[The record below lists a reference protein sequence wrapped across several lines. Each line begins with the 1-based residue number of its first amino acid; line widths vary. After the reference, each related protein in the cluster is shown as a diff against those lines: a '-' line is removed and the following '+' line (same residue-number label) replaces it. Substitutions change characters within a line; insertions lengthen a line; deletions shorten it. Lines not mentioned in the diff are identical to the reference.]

1 MNKEMDMREVLEK
14 VKQGEISVEEAEHYF
29 RKAPFDEMG
38 YAKLDMHRQIR
49 SGFPEVIFCSGKAD
63 AHLVPIVKRL
73 YEANGEVFGTR
84 ASEHQYQILK
94 EIYPQIQYDP
104 ISHILKIEN
113 KEKKEGV
120 GLIAVCT
127 AGTADIPV
135 AEEAAQTAE
144 YFGAK
149 VERIYDVGVAGI
161 HRLFARLDAIQDA
174 NCVVAVAGMEG
185 ALASVLGGLDNTLWG
200 GVIGEDGPEGIV
212 LDSAHEGAIYQDTQK
227 QIKKMQ
233 QQGVLL
239 AIASKNN
246 SEDVQSAF
254 RENPHMIL
262 KESDFSAIYA
272 DWNPKPVNIG
282 KIAEELNLGL
292 DSFVFV
298 DDNEAEREAM
308 RIQQPEVTVVDFP
321 TDLTTLPA
329 VMAEVYENY
338 FFTWHLTDEDKAK
351 TMQYQQERERRK
363 ERESA
368 VSYEDY
374 LRSLQTTI
382 RLAPVNDNTR
392 ERAVQ
397 LMNKT
402 NQFNTCTLRMDE
414 LALEHYLGEEGGHLL
429 MAEVSDKY
437 GNSGWVSEFLYHQD
451 GDTAVIDN
459 FLMSCRVMGRKVE
472 DAILDAVLKKLQAD
486 GITRATAAYK
496 KTAKNKPVEALWEQL
511 GFTQVS
517 GDEEQKQYERKLTSL
532 PETEQIHTVVWD
544 V

>member
-1 MNKEMDMREVLEK
+1 MGSVKTGLDRSEQYIEK
-14 VKQGEISVEEAEHYF
+14 LAENYSASYLVVSTIDVRPEHIGAGDASDLAQASGAYWDTLLTGL
-29 RKAPFDEMG
+29 AE
-38 YAKLDMHRQIR
+38 RQ
-49 SGFPEVIFCSGKAD
+49 K
-63 AHLVPIVKRL
+63 
-73 YEANGEVFGTR
+73 N
-84 ASEHQYQILK
+84 
-94 EIYPQIQYDP
+94 
-104 ISHILKIEN
+104 
-113 KEKKEGV
+113 
-120 GLIAVCT
+120 
-127 AGTADIPV
+127 
-135 AEEAAQTAE
+135 
-144 YFGAK
+144 
-149 VERIYDVGVAGI
+149 I
-161 HRLFARLDAIQDA
+161 HRFELRRLIEDYGRKQFYSAKFWYMGSIPYD
-174 NCVVAVAGMEG
+174 MK
-185 ALASVLGGLDNTLWG
+185 ALHLLA
-200 GVIGEDGPEGIV
+200 EEGIV

-351 TMQYQQERERRK
+351 TAQYQQERERRK

>member
-1 MNKEMDMREVLEK
+1 
-14 VKQGEISVEEAEHYF
+14 
-29 RKAPFDEMG
+29 
-38 YAKLDMHRQIR
+38 
-49 SGFPEVIFCSGKAD
+49 
-63 AHLVPIVKRL
+63 
-73 YEANGEVFGTR
+73 
-84 ASEHQYQILK
+84 
-94 EIYPQIQYDP
+94 
-104 ISHILKIEN
+104 
-113 KEKKEGV
+113 
-120 GLIAVCT
+120 
-127 AGTADIPV
+127 
-135 AEEAAQTAE
+135 
-144 YFGAK
+144 
-149 VERIYDVGVAGI
+149 
-161 HRLFARLDAIQDA
+161 
-174 NCVVAVAGMEG
+174 
-185 ALASVLGGLDNTLWG
+185 
-200 GVIGEDGPEGIV
+200 
-212 LDSAHEGAIYQDTQK
+212 
-227 QIKKMQ
+227 
-233 QQGVLL
+233 
-239 AIASKNN
+239 
-246 SEDVQSAF
+246 
-254 RENPHMIL
+254 MIL

-351 TMQYQQERERRK
+351 TAQYQQERERRK

-496 KTAKNKPVEALWEQL
+496 KTAKNKPVEALWEHL

>member
-1 MNKEMDMREVLEK
+1 MGSIPYDM
-14 VKQGEISVEEAEHYF
+14 
-29 RKAPFDEMG
+29 KA
-38 YAKLDMHRQIR
+38 L
-49 SGFPEVIFCSGKAD
+49 
-63 AHLVPIVKRL
+63 HLL
-73 YEANGEVFGTR
+73 
-84 ASEHQYQILK
+84 
-94 EIYPQIQYDP
+94 
-104 ISHILKIEN
+104 
-113 KEKKEGV
+113 
-120 GLIAVCT
+120 
-127 AGTADIPV
+127 
-135 AEEAAQTAE
+135 AEEMRQ
-144 YFGAK
+144 
-149 VERIYDVGVAGI
+149 VM
-161 HRLFARLDAIQDA
+161 ARLAR
-174 NCVVAVAGMEG
+174 VPKK
-185 ALASVLGGLDNTLWG
+185 VLVLDLDNTLWG

-262 KESDFSAIYA
+262 KESDFSAICA

-486 GITRATAAYK
+486 GITRVTAAYK
-496 KTAKNKPVEALWEQL
+496 KTAKNKPVEALWEHL